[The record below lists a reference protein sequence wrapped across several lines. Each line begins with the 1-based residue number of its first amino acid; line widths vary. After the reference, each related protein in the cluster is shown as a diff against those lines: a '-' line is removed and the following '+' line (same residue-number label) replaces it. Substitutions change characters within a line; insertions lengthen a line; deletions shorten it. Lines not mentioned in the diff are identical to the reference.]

1 MKRFASIVVIA
12 AAAAAC
18 AIDTIPKG
26 DRPTPEGNGPV
37 VVFDLVRRPLPEIP
51 QPNDVAT
58 VADPSSRTGRRIN
71 VSRVASTRL
80 ETAAREGF
88 TDMEGWGTFQPI
100 TVSFARPADVP
111 EGDPAVDIARVA
123 ARMQHDGHDFAD
135 DPVYVINLKTGVPV
149 PLDMSGGDLPTT
161 VVDKAKYFPNDP
173 RATEE
178 NLLFETFDEAHG
190 LLPTEY
196 APALDTDFDGVL
208 DRPNTLG
215 PPPAGGIDGIDNLLT
230 FYERETDTLIM
241 RPVLPLDEMTEYAV
255 VLTDRLKD
263 ENGRPVRSPFD
274 YIHHPEQ
281 RDAASKV
288 GSAIDDKSHA
298 AYFGDLSGSGLS
310 HVAFTWSFTTQPV
323 MDDMRV
329 LRDGLSGVGPMAYL
343 AHDYPTTISAFR
355 AIGQAAPGQPD
366 PPGWEQ
372 TKECAPRAA
381 RPYIVHI
388 AQSRAVLDQFITM
401 VAGFSPSEAAR
412 LEQSL
417 DNVDYFVI
425 GEFQS
430 PYFMGDPA
438 HEDPDG
444 RFQINYR
451 TGQARV
457 QPDTVPFWL
466 SVPKATAAHKQ
477 PFPTTVW
484 AHGTTLHGD
493 EIIARAGYFAKQGVA
508 MIGIDMPGHGLFLN
522 RGLTSVAKVA
532 LGGACMVPWLGGIT
546 ASRAHDLNGDGQP
559 DSGGLLWS
567 AHIFHSRDNIR
578 QSVVDMMQTT
588 RVLASFDG
596 KTVGT
601 MDYDGDGKNE
611 LAGDFDA
618 DGVPDVGGATDVY
631 SAGNSFGGVLA
642 LMHGAVDHRVKATAS
657 ISGGGGLT
665 DIATRSALV
674 PESVLEQVLSPLLVA
689 VPASERTQS
698 GTAKNTRCVGDQR
711 SVRLVLNDLTSS
723 RELEVACLTPAEL
736 GPNTTVVLTNAT
748 NHEVR
753 CARAGD
759 VGRFRIP
766 VPASIGD
773 RLHVELWRE
782 KDLVDS
788 YKTCRVPDGMTPL
801 RIVDTF
807 EQAEIGDLPTADGA
821 PTCDDTVA
829 SSGLPDGTSC
839 TQFRGLFYP
848 VGSALVAP
856 QEGLGLR
863 RQSPDFRRLIS
874 LTQAAVDPGDPVNFA
889 AYYYQKRST
898 APDGTDLPPRPVMEF
913 NTAGD
918 PLVPTSTG
926 YAFARASGAIP
937 IFSPEVGAKYPEY
950 ANFTAP
956 ATLYDA
962 FGHATPDE
970 LLARNFAFEGLS
982 RLGRTRAGTACEGN
996 RVPAS
1001 ASCPNGPQ
1009 KNAPF
1014 CAQAL
1019 ADVDFLAEGQD
1030 QYAAPHPDVPM
1041 RLVRSASLV
1050 ATDPSTVEL
1059 AWSPRLGG
1067 VPFSPDPKTS
1077 ASPLEASEA
1086 HASVPLV
1093 GVVNAYINPLG
1104 QHVWVN
1110 GDPCKAFDDA
1120 VYYDHLLIRF
1130 LATRGTD
1137 IYFLSHPG
1145 THRCLENES
1154 CAFFGK

>member
-1 MKRFASIVVIA
+1 MRPALLLA
-12 AAAAAC
+12 ALTLGVAAC
-18 AIDTIPKG
+18 ALDTIPTG
-26 DRPTPEGNGPV
+26 DRQTPAGNGPR
-37 VVFDLVRRPLPEIP
+37 VVFDLTRRPLPEIP

-80 ETAAREGF
+80 ETVAREGF
-88 TDMEGWGTFQPI
+88 TDMEGWGTYQPI
-100 TVSFARPADVP
+100 TVAFARPVDIP
-111 EGDPAVDIARVA
+111 EGDPAIDIARVA
-123 ARMQHDGHDFAD
+123 SQMQHDGHDFAD

-149 PLDMSGGDLPTT
+149 PLDMSGGDLPVS

-190 LLPTEY
+190 LLPSQY

-215 PPPAGGIDGIDNLLT
+215 PVASGGIDGIDNLLT
-230 FYERETDTLIM
+230 FYERESDTLIM
-241 RPVLPLDEMTEYAV
+241 RPLLPLDEMTEYAV

-274 YIHHPEQ
+274 YIHHPAQ
-281 RDAASKV
+281 RDSTNRV
-288 GSAIDDKSHA
+288 GSALDDKNHA

-343 AHDYPTTISAFR
+343 AHDYPTTITAFR
-355 AIGQAAPGQPD
+355 AIGRAAPDQAD
-366 PPGWEQ
+366 PPGWQQ
-372 TKECAPRAA
+372 TKECAPKAA
-381 RPYIVHI
+381 RPYIVRI
-388 AQSRAVLDQFITM
+388 AQAKDVLDQFITM

-532 LGGACMVPWLGGIT
+532 LGGACMVPWIGGIT
-546 ASRAHDLNGDGQP
+546 ASRAHDLNGDGDP

-596 KTVGT
+596 KNVGT

-618 DGVPDVGGATDVY
+618 DGVPDVGGTTDVY

-642 LMHGAVDHRVKATAS
+642 LVHGAVDHRVTATAS

-665 DIATRSALV
+665 DIATRSSLV

-689 VPASERTQS
+689 VPAKERPQS
-698 GTAKNTRCVGDQR
+698 GTGKNTRCVGDQR

-723 RELEVACLTPAEL
+723 RELEIACLNGPEL
-736 GPNTTVVLTNAT
+736 GPDMTVVLTNGS
-748 NHEVR
+748 NNEVR
-753 CARAGD
+753 CARARD
-759 VGRFRIP
+759 LGRFRIP
-766 VPASIGD
+766 IPATIGD
-773 RLHVELWRE
+773 DLRVDVFRE

-788 YKTCRVPDGMTPL
+788 YKTCRVPEGSAPVRT
-801 RIVDTF
+801 IDTF
-807 EQAEIGDLPTADGA
+807 EQAEIGELKTADGA
-821 PTCDDTVA
+821 PTCDNTVA
-829 SSGLPDGTSC
+829 AFGLPDGTPC

-863 RQSPDFRRLIS
+863 RQSPEFRRLIS
-874 LTQAAVDPGDPVNFA
+874 LTQAAVDPSDPINFA
-889 AYYYQKRST
+889 AYYYRKHGT
-898 APDGTDLPPRPVMEF
+898 APDGSDLPPRPVMEF
-913 NTAGD
+913 NTDGD
-918 PLVPTSTG
+918 PLVPNSTG
-926 YAFARASGAIP
+926 YAFARATGAVP
-937 IFSPEVGAKYPEY
+937 IFSPDVGAKFPEY

-956 ATLYDA
+956 RRLYDML
-962 FGHATPDE
+962 GRVTPDE

-982 RLGRTRAGTACEGN
+982 RLGRTHAGAACQEN
-996 RVPAS
+996 RVPAT
-1001 ASCPNGPQ
+1001 AACPNGPK
-1009 KNAPF
+1009 KNPSF

-1019 ADVDFLAEGQD
+1019 SDVDFLAEGTD
-1030 QYAAPHPDVPM
+1030 LYAAPHPDVPM
-1041 RLVRSASLV
+1041 RLVRSAALTPTDA
-1050 ATDPSTVEL
+1050 ATEEL

-1067 VPFSPDPKTS
+1067 APFSPDPKTS
-1077 ASPLEASEA
+1077 APA
-1086 HASVPLV
+1086 VPLV

-1110 GDPCKAFDDA
+1110 GDSCKAFDDA

-1137 IYFLSHPG
+1137 VYFLSHPG

>member
-1 MKRFASIVVIA
+1 MRPA
-12 AAAAAC
+12 ALLLAVLALGVAAC
-18 AIDTIPKG
+18 AIDTIPVG
-26 DRPTPEGNGPV
+26 DERTPAGDGPR
-37 VVFDLVRRPLPEIP
+37 VVFDLTRRPLPEIP

-88 TDMEGWGTFQPI
+88 TDMEGWGTYQPI
-100 TVSFARPADVP
+100 TVAFTRPADIP
-111 EGDPAVDIARVA
+111 EGDAAIDLARVA
-123 ARMQHDGHDFAD
+123 SHMQHDGHDFAD
-135 DPVYVINLKTGVPV
+135 DPVYVINLKTGIPV
-149 PLDMSGGDLPTT
+149 PLDMSGGDLPTS

-190 LLPTEY
+190 LLPSQYT
-196 APALDTDFDGVL
+196 PALDTDFDGVL

-215 PPPAGGIDGIDNLLT
+215 PANGGSAGTAGIDGIDNLLT
-230 FYERETDTLIM
+230 FYERESDTLIM

-263 ENGRPVRSPFD
+263 ANGRPVRSPFD

-281 RDAASKV
+281 RDAADKV
-288 GSAIDDKSHA
+288 GAALDDKTHA
-298 AYFGDLSGSGLS
+298 NYFGDLSGSGLS

-343 AHDYPTTISAFR
+343 AHDYPTTITAFR
-355 AIGQAAPGQPD
+355 AIGQAAPGQDD
-366 PPGWEQ
+366 PPGWQQ
-372 TKECAPRAA
+372 TKECAPKAA
-381 RPYIVHI
+381 RPYIVRV
-388 AQSRAVLDQFITM
+388 AQAKEVLDQFITM

-425 GEFQS
+425 GQFQS

-444 RFQINYR
+444 RFQVNYR

-466 SVPKATAAHKQ
+466 SVPKATATHKQ

-522 RGLTSVAKVA
+522 RGLTSIAKVA
-532 LGGACMVPWLGGIT
+532 LGGACMVPWIGGIT
-546 ASRAHDLNGDGQP
+546 ASRAHDLDGDGLP

-596 KTVGT
+596 TTVGT

-642 LMHGAVDHRVKATAS
+642 LVHGAVDHRVKATAS

-665 DIATRSALV
+665 DIATRSSLV

-689 VPASERTQS
+689 VPAKERTQS
-698 GTAKNTRCVGDQR
+698 GTGKNTRCVGDQA
-711 SVRLVLNDLTSS
+711 SVRLVLNDLTNS
-723 RELEVACLTPAEL
+723 RELEIACLNAAEL
-736 GPNTTVVLTNAT
+736 GTNMTVVLTNTA
-748 NHEVR
+748 NDEVR
-753 CARAGD
+753 CARASD
-759 VGRFRIP
+759 LGRFRIP
-766 VPASIGD
+766 IPATIGD
-773 RLHVELWRE
+773 PLHIEIFRE

-788 YKTCRVPDGMTPL
+788 YKTCRVPDGSTPV
-801 RIVDTF
+801 RTIDTF
-807 EQAEIGDLPTADGA
+807 EEAQIGDQPTVDGA

-829 SSGLPDGTSC
+829 AFGLPDGTGC
-839 TQFRGLFYP
+839 TEFRGIYYP
-848 VGSALVAP
+848 VGSQLVAP

-863 RQSPDFRRLIS
+863 RQTPEFRRLIS
-874 LTQAAVDPGDPVNFA
+874 LTQAAVDPADPVNFA
-889 AYYYQKRST
+889 AYYYRKPFV
-898 APDGTDLPPRPVMEF
+898 APDGSVLPPRPVMEF

-918 PLVPTSTG
+918 PSVPVSTG

-937 IFSPEVGAKYPEY
+937 IFSPQVGAKYLEY
-950 ANFTAP
+950 ANFTTP
-956 ATLYDA
+956 QRLYDT
-962 FGHATPDE
+962 FTATPDE
-970 LLARNFAFEGLS
+970 VLARSYAFEGLS
-982 RLGRTRAGTACEGN
+982 RLGRTRSGSGCEDN

-1001 ASCPNGPQ
+1001 ATCPNGPK
-1009 KNAPF
+1009 KNPSF
-1014 CAQAL
+1014 CAQTL
-1019 ADVDFLAEGQD
+1019 ADVDYLAEGQD
-1030 QYAAPHPDVPM
+1030 QYAAPHPDVPL
-1041 RLVRSASLV
+1041 RLVRSAGLV
-1050 ATDPSTVEL
+1050 PNDAFTEEL
-1059 AWSPRLGG
+1059 AWAPRLAG
-1067 VPFSPDPKTS
+1067 VPFSADPTPMTPP
-1077 ASPLEASEA
+1077 AG
-1086 HASVPLV
+1086 PLV

-1110 GDPCKAFDDA
+1110 GDSCKAFDDA

-1130 LATRGTD
+1130 LSTRGTD
-1137 IYFLSHPG
+1137 VYFLSHPG
-1145 THRCLENES
+1145 THRCLANES
-1154 CAFFGK
+1154 CGFFGK